1 MSDAE
6 GLMWRVDQDPH
17 LASTFGTVSILDRPP
32 DFATLLAR
40 MERATLAV
48 PRLRWRVQPAP
59 ANVQAPSWVDDPDFD
74 IDHHVRRIALPKPGT
89 LRQLLDLSTL
99 LVQDNFD
106 RLRPLWQF
114 IVIEG
119 LRGGK
124 AALVQKMHHT
134 ITDGEGG
141 VQMALQY
148 LDFERDAPPPPLAAE
163 HAEVRLPST
172 ATSAVDS
179 VRDVM
184 TGTFRIP
191 FVLARQVR
199 EMLVDPMAIPTASAA
214 TAGSIRSVLSQLS
227 DVERARSPLW
237 AARSLRRHF
246 ETARAPFRDTKDA
259 ARRLG
264 GTLNTAFLTAA
275 AEAAG
280 RYHRDLGA
288 PVDRLRT
295 TMAVSTRTSASETNA
310 FSLSRI
316 YVPTGEMAIDERFR
330 AIQSLV
336 SEAGAGTGGASL
348 QALAAVA
355 ATLPTSLVTRLAR
368 QQAQTIDF
376 ATSNVKGSPVPVYV
390 AGAKLLENYPM
401 GPLAGVAFNLTLLS
415 YNGSLDMGINVD
427 AAAVDQPA
435 LLARHLEAAFAELAT
450 AGTKVRPVRARATA
464 SSAPSERRAA
474 RRRPRSST
482 PARGSSSGPAP
493 GRSPRSPR

>member
-32 DFATLLAR
+32 DFGRLRAR
-40 MERATLAV
+40 MEQATLAV

-59 ANVQAPSWVDDPDFD
+59 ANVSAPTWVDDPDFD
-74 IDHHVRRIALPKPGT
+74 IDHHVRRLALPKPGT
-89 LRQLLDLSTL
+89 VRQLFDLSTL
-99 LVQDNFD
+99 LVHDSFD

-114 IVIEG
+114 VVIEG

-141 VQMALQY
+141 IQMAVQY
-148 LDFERDAPPPPLAAE
+148 LDFERDAAMPPPPAE
-163 HAEVRLPST
+163 RPEVRLPSAATT
-172 ATSAVDS
+172 AAGSM
-179 VRDVM
+179 RDLM

-191 FVLARQVR
+191 LVLARQVR
-199 EMLVDPMAIPTASAA
+199 EMLTDPLAVPAASAA
-214 TAGSIRSVLSQLS
+214 RAESVRSVLAQLS
-227 DVERARSPLW
+227 DVDRARSPLW
-237 AARSLRRHF
+237 TARSLRRHF
-246 ETARAPFRDTKDA
+246 ETVRAPFRDTKDA

-288 PVDRLRT
+288 PVDQLRT
-295 TMAVSTRTSASETNA
+295 TMAVSTRISASETNA

-316 YVPTGEMAIDERFR
+316 YVPTGEMPIDERFR
-330 AIQSLV
+330 AIQALA
-336 SEAGAGTGGASL
+336 SEARAGTGGASL
-348 QALAAVA
+348 AALAAVA

-368 QQAQTIDF
+368 QQAQTVDF
-376 ATSNVKGSPVPVYV
+376 ATSNVKGSPVPVYI

-415 YNGSLDMGINVD
+415 YNGSLDMGVNVD
-427 AAAVDQPA
+427 AAAVEQPA
-435 LLARHLEAAFAELAT
+435 LLARHLATAFAELAS
-450 AGTKVRPVRARATA
+450 AGVRP
-464 SSAPSERRAA
+464 PRRAG
-474 RRRPRSST
+474 RTPLRSGGG
-482 PARGSSSGPAP
+482 AL
-493 GRSPRSPR
+493 GR

>member
-32 DFATLLAR
+32 DFATLRAR
-40 MERATLAV
+40 MERATLTV

-59 ANVQAPSWVDDPDFD
+59 ANVSAPSWVDDPDFD

-89 LRQLLDLSTL
+89 VRQLFDLSTL
-99 LVQDNFD
+99 LVHDSFD

-114 IVIEG
+114 VVIEG

-124 AALVQKMHHT
+124 TALLQKMHHT

-141 VQMALQY
+141 IQMAVQY
-148 LDFERDAPPPPLAAE
+148 LDFERDAPMPPAPAE
-163 HAEVRLPST
+163 PPDIRLPSAATT
-172 ATSAVDS
+172 AADS
-179 VRDVM
+179 VRDIV

-191 FVLARQVR
+191 FVLARQMR
-199 EMLVDPMAIPTASAA
+199 EMLTDPMAIPSAGAA
-214 TAGSIRSVLSQLS
+214 TADSLRSVLAQLS
-227 DVERARSPLW
+227 DVDRARSPLW
-237 AARSLRRHF
+237 TERSLRRHF

-288 PVDRLRT
+288 PVDQLRT
-295 TMAVSTRTSASETNA
+295 TMAVSTRTSASEANA

-316 YVPTGEMAIDERFR
+316 YVPTGEMPIDERFR
-330 AIQSLV
+330 AIQALASD
-336 SEAGAGTGGASL
+336 ARTGAGGASL

-368 QQAQTIDF
+368 QQAQTVDF
-376 ATSNVKGSPVPVYV
+376 ATSNVKGSPVPVYI

-415 YNGSLDMGINVD
+415 YNGSLDMGLNVD
-427 AAAVDQPA
+427 AAAVAQPA
-435 LLARHLEAAFAELAT
+435 LLARHLENSFAELAK
-450 AGTKVRPVRARATA
+450 AGLKPARARAKA
-464 SSAPSERRAA
+464 SSAPSGRRAA

-482 PARGSSSGPAP
+482 PARGA
-493 GRSPRSPR
+493 

>member
-32 DFATLLAR
+32 DFATLRAR

-59 ANVQAPSWVDDPDFD
+59 ANVSAPSWVDDPDFD

-89 LRQLLDLSTL
+89 MRQLYDLSTL
-99 LVQDNFD
+99 LVHDSFD

-114 IVIEG
+114 VVVEG

-124 AALVQKMHHT
+124 AALIQKMHHT

-141 VQMALQY
+141 VQMAVQY
-148 LDFERDAPPPPLAAE
+148 LDFERDAPLPPLPAE
-163 HAEVRLPST
+163 PLDVRLPSAT
-172 ATSAVDS
+172 TSAMGS
-179 VRDVM
+179 LRDVL

-191 FVLARQVR
+191 FVVGRQVR
-199 EMLVDPMAIPTASAA
+199 EMLTDPMAIPNAGAA
-214 TAGSIRSVLSQLS
+214 TADSIRGVLSQLS

-237 AARSLRRHF
+237 TERSLRRHF
-246 ETARAPFRDTKDA
+246 ETARAPFRATKDA

-288 PVDRLRT
+288 PVEQLRT
-295 TMAVSTRTSASETNA
+295 TMAISTRTSASETNA

-316 YVPTGEMAIDERFR
+316 YVPTGEMPIDERFR
-330 AIQSLV
+330 AIQSI
-336 SEAGAGTGGASL
+336 SADARASSGGPSL
-348 QALAAVA
+348 SALAAVA

-368 QQAQTIDF
+368 QQAQTVDF
-376 ATSNVKGSPVPVYV
+376 ATSNVKGSPLPVYI
-390 AGAKLLENYPM
+390 AGAELLENYPI

-415 YNGSLDMGINVD
+415 YNGSLDMGLTVD
-427 AAAVDQPA
+427 AAAVAQPA
-435 LLARHLEAAFAELAT
+435 LLARHLETSFAELAK
-450 AGTKVRPVRARATA
+450 AGRGRARR
-464 SSAPSERRAA
+464 SA
-474 RRRPRSST
+474 
-482 PARGSSSGPAP
+482 G
-493 GRSPRSPR
+493 

>member
-1 MSDAE
+1 MSGSE
-6 GLMWRVDQDPH
+6 GMMWRVDQDPH

-32 DFATLLAR
+32 DFATLRAR

-48 PRLRWRVQPAP
+48 PRLRWRVQPSP
-59 ANVQAPSWVDDPDFD
+59 ANVSAPSWVDDPDFD

-89 LRQLLDLSTL
+89 VRQLLDVSTL
-99 LVQDNFD
+99 IVHDSFD

-114 IVIEG
+114 VVVEG
-119 LRGGK
+119 LQGGK

-148 LDFERDAPPPPLAAE
+148 LDFERDAPMPPPPAE
-163 HAEVRLPST
+163 RADVRLPSAT
-172 ATSAVDS
+172 TSAVDS
-179 VRDVM
+179 MRDVM
-184 TGTFRIP
+184 IGTFRIP

-199 EMLVDPMAIPTASAA
+199 ELLVDPMAIPSASAA
-214 TAGSIRSVLSQLS
+214 TVESIRSVLTQLS
-227 DVERARSPLW
+227 DVERAHSPLW
-237 AARSLRRHF
+237 TARSLRRHF

-288 PVDRLRT
+288 PVDQLRT
-295 TMAVSTRTSASETNA
+295 TMAVSTRTSASERNA

-316 YVPTGEMAIDERFR
+316 FVPTGEMPIDDRFR
-330 AIQSLV
+330 AIQALA
-336 SEAGAGTGGASL
+336 SEARAGSGGASL
-348 QALAAVA
+348 ESLAAVA

-368 QQAQTIDF
+368 QQAQTVDF
-376 ATSNVKGSPVPVYV
+376 ATSNVKGSPVPVFI
-390 AGAKLLENYPM
+390 AGAELLENYPM
-401 GPLAGVAFNLTLLS
+401 GPLAGVAVNLTLLS

-427 AAAVDQPA
+427 AAAVEQPS
-435 LLARHLEAAFAELAT
+435 LLARHLETAFAELAK
-450 AGTKVRPVRARATA
+450 AGRPERVRSATA
-464 SSAPSERRAA
+464 RGTSSAPSGRRAA

-482 PARGSSSGPAP
+482 PARGA
-493 GRSPRSPR
+493 

>member
-6 GLMWRVDQDPH
+6 GLMWRVDHDPH

-32 DFATLLAR
+32 DFAVLRAR
-40 MERATLAV
+40 MEQATRAV
-48 PRLRWRVQPAP
+48 PRLRWRVQPAR
-59 ANVQAPSWVDDPDFD
+59 ANVSAPTWVDDPDFD

-89 LRQLLDLSTL
+89 VRQLFDLSTL
-99 LVQDNFD
+99 LVHDSFD

-114 IVIEG
+114 IVVEG

-141 VQMALQY
+141 VQMALQF
-148 LDFERDAPPPPLAAE
+148 LDFERHAPMPPPPAE
-163 HAEVRLPST
+163 PADVRLPS
-172 ATSAVDS
+172 AAGSAADS

-199 EMLVDPMAIPTASAA
+199 ELLVDPMAIPSAGAA
-214 TAGSIRSVLSQLS
+214 TADSIRSVLTQLS
-227 DVERARSPLW
+227 DVDRAHSPLW
-237 AARSLRRHF
+237 TARSLRRHF

-288 PVDRLRT
+288 PVDQLRT
-295 TMAVSTRTSASETNA
+295 TMAVSTRTSASQANA

-316 YVPTGEMAIDERFR
+316 YVPTAEMPIDERFR
-330 AIQSLV
+330 AIQALTTDARS
-336 SEAGAGTGGASL
+336 GAGGASL

-368 QQAQTIDF
+368 QQAQTVDF
-376 ATSNVKGSPVPVYV
+376 ATSNVKGSPVPVYI
-390 AGAKLLENYPM
+390 AGAELLENYPM

-415 YNGSLDMGINVD
+415 YNGNLDMGINVD
-427 AAAVDQPA
+427 AAAVEQPA
-435 LLARHLEAAFAELAT
+435 LLARHLETAFAELA
-450 AGTKVRPVRARATA
+450 AANRPVRPVRARAKA
-464 SSAPSERRAA
+464 SSAPSGHRAA

-482 PARGSSSGPAP
+482 PARGA
-493 GRSPRSPR
+493 